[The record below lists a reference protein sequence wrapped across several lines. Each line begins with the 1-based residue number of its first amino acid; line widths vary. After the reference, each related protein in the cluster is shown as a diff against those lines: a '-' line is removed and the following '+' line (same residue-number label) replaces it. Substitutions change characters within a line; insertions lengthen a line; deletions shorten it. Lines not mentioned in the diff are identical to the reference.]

1 MAKVQNDPPRRV
13 PWLLPLLIVVAV
25 VVVVGAIVYTVA
37 TGQKFF

>member
-1 MAKVQNDPPRRV
+1 MARDAHKPPRHY

-25 VVVVGAIVYTVA
+25 VVVVGAIVYTFA